1 MTATN
6 ADTLFITDGGVTLDM
21 AHLGGGND
29 AHIGSE
35 TVLSGIITTGY
46 ARKTII
52 ERKTAQDYGEIGAC
66 DLGDGMPSGL
76 LM

>member
-1 MTATN
+1 MT
-6 ADTLFITDGGVTLDM
+6 
-21 AHLGGGND
+21 HSEGGND

-46 ARKTII
+46 AHKTIA
-52 ERKTAQDYGEIGAC
+52 ERKTAQHYSEVGAC
-66 DLGDGMPSGL
+66 DLGDGMLSGL